1 MASITTRVGKGS
13 PLTNAEVDANFTNLN
28 SDKLEVS
35 TLGVTVQGYSTALEN
50 TTASF
55 LLADET
61 KLDGISPLAEVNP
74 ALVSQAEAEGGVVA
88 TERTFSALRVAQA
101 ISALAPSITPAEQV
115 KLGFISVT
123 SAVDLNDM
131 NTRISAASA
140 SSVAMAIALGG

>member
-1 MASITTRVGKGS
+1 MAVITTRVGKGS

-28 SDKLEVS
+28 TDKLEVG
-35 TLGVTVQGYSTALEN
+35 TVGVSVQGFSTVLEN

-55 LLADET
+55 LIADET
-61 KLDGISPLAEVNP
+61 KLNGISPLAEVNP
-74 ALVSQAEAEGGVVA
+74 ALVTKAEAEAGVVT

-101 ISALAPSITPAEQV
+101 IAALAPSITPAEQV
-115 KLGFISVT
+115 KLGFITVT
-123 SAVDLNDM
+123 AAVDLNDM